1 MIRERPRI
9 AALLWLALMFSCFS
23 PIAGYGQISLAYEV
37 MITGVEDPEL
47 VRQLKEISDTFAL
60 QERTLPRLSL
70 LQRRAHEDKVLFLK
84 WLRARGFYAA
94 EVVVAIDEDTVPV
107 RVIFRI
113 VKGPAFLLDSVSF
126 VVSGQEPLELPEDKK
141 LGLRVGQ
148 PFRTDD
154 LLYGEK
160 ELLRHLKSRGF
171 PFPEIT
177 GRRIVVDHATQR
189 VSVIL
194 EVKPGPLATFGPT
207 EIIGLESVK
216 EEFVLNMIPWK
227 RGDPFSGELLE
238 KAHKRLIASKVFS
251 TASFSTPQ
259 ALDEQGSLPVTVT
272 LTEREPRTFGLG
284 VSYKTDEGLG
294 VGINWEHRNIL
305 NGGEQL
311 GFSAAYSDFTVTGE
325 AGFLK
330 PFFLRKDQTLRLS
343 AKLAEDTPDAYTSR
357 YMKTG
362 AGVRRDLSEELW
374 VGGGVDFKPS
384 KVTQVEETKRFTYFS
399 FPFGLEYD
407 TSDALLDPTRGFRL
421 GLQAALYEDPF
432 KPNPTFVKG
441 SIRLRRY
448 FQILKSPSLVLAGAV
463 NAGALAGGESDEIP
477 ADERFYVG
485 GGGSI
490 RGYAY
495 QSVGPRREDTP
506 VGGRSLVEVSL
517 EWRLKL
523 TDRFGLVTFLDGGNA
538 FESRYPDFSESLLWG
553 AGVGIRYYTPI
564 GPFRFDIAFP
574 LDRREGI
581 DDSFQIYIS
590 IGQAF

>member
-9 AALLWLALMFSCFS
+9 AALLWLAFMFSCFS
-23 PIAGYGQISLAYEV
+23 PIAGYGQTSLAYEV
-37 MITGVEDPEL
+37 AITGVEDPEL
-47 VRQLKEISDTFAL
+47 VSQLKEISDTFAL

-70 LQRRAHEDKVLFLK
+70 LQRRVNEDKELFLK
-84 WLRARGFYAA
+84 WLRAKGFYAA
-94 EVVVAIDEDTVPV
+94 EVAAAIDQDAIPV
-107 RVIFRI
+107 RVTFRI
-113 VKGPAFLLDSVSF
+113 DKGPAFFLDSVSF
-126 VVSGQEPLELPEDKK
+126 LVSGQEPLELPEAKK
-141 LGLRVGQ
+141 LGLAVDQ
-148 PFRTDD
+148 PFRTAD
-154 LLYGEK
+154 LLNGEK

-171 PFPEIT
+171 PFPEISS
-177 GRRIVVDHATQR
+177 RRIVVDHATQR
-189 VSVIL
+189 VSVNL

-227 RGDPFSGELLE
+227 QGDPFNGEFLE
-238 KAHKRLIASKVFS
+238 EAQGRLIASKVFS
-251 TASFSTPQ
+251 TARLSTPQ
-259 ALDEQGSLPVTVT
+259 GLDEQGSLPVTVT
-272 LTEREPRTFGLG
+272 VTEREHRTFGVG
-284 VSYKTDEGLG
+284 VSYKTDEGFG
-294 VGINWEHRNIL
+294 TGINWEHRNIL
-305 NGGEQL
+305 HGGEQL
-311 GFSAAYSDFTVTGE
+311 GFSAVYSDFTVSGE

-343 AKLAEDTPDAYTSR
+343 AKLAEDTPDAYTSK
-357 YMKTG
+357 YIKTG
-362 AGVRRDLSEELW
+362 AGVRRELSKELW
-374 VGGGVDFKPS
+374 VGGGINFKPS
-384 KVTQVEETKRFTYFS
+384 KVTQLEETNRFSYFS

-407 TSDALLDPTRGFRL
+407 TSDVLLDPTRGYRL

-448 FQILKSPSLVLAGAV
+448 VQILKSPSLVLAGAV
-463 NAGALAGGESDEIP
+463 NGGALAGGESDEIP
-477 ADERFYVG
+477 ADERFYAG

-495 QSVGPRREDTP
+495 QSVGPRIEDTP
-506 VGGRSLVEVSL
+506 VGGRSVVEVSL

-523 TDRFGLVTFLDGGNA
+523 TDRFGLVAFLDGGNA
-538 FESRYPDFSESLLWG
+538 FESSYPDFSEGLLWG
-553 AGVGIRYYTPI
+553 AGAGIRYYTPI

-581 DDSFQIYIS
+581 DDNFQIYIS